1 MTSSQWRE
9 EAVGCPGPTRF
20 LDALKNIFYSSRQ
33 ISDDLFLSVVKFIT
47 IRSLEAPS
55 RASSCPGN
63 DIFSSFFAIS
73 LLFFLQKMTPWM
85 PPGWMPGAVEPSA
98 PPSAR
103 HCIIFVYILGVLLCP
118 VYRVR
123 LLRTLK
129 PRNIKK
135 LKT

>member
-73 LLFFLQKMTPWM
+73 LLFFTKND
-85 PPGWMPGAVEPSA
+85 PGWMPGAVEPSA

-103 HCIIFVYILGVLLCP
+103 HCIIFVYFLGVLLCP

>member
-63 DIFSSFFAIS
+63 DIFSSFLPFPYFIFTKS
-73 LLFFLQKMTPWM
+73 DPLD
-85 PPGWMPGAVEPSA
+85 A
-98 PPSAR
+98 PRVDARGRRTVRTPSAR
-103 HCIIFVYILGVLLCP
+103 PCIIFVYFLGVLLCP

>member
-20 LDALKNIFYSSRQ
+20 LDALENIFYSSRQ

-73 LLFFLQKMTPWM
+73 LLFFTKNDPLDAPRVDARGRRTVRTPLCT
-85 PPGWMPGAVEPSA
+85 PLHHL
-98 PPSAR
+98 R
-103 HCIIFVYILGVLLCP
+103 VLLGRI
-118 VYRVR
+118 VVSSV
-123 LLRTLK
+123 
-129 PRNIKK
+129 PRATVAYF
-135 LKT
+135 KT